1 MEQRSEKFGVWME
14 PFVTLRVPL
23 VFDLRMDPFE
33 RAQHNANGY
42 YEWMEGVIQ
51 WAGVPSQQLA
61 GKMIMSFKKYPPR
74 QKPASFNL
82 DQVMQKLTAGGEG
95 K

>member
-1 MEQRSEKFGVWME
+1 
-14 PFVTLRVPL
+14 
-23 VFDLRMDPFE
+23 
-33 RAQHNANGY
+33 
-42 YEWMEGVIQ
+42 
-51 WAGVPSQQLA
+51 LA